1 MDNRDGISKPQI
13 HLFDFDG
20 TITVSDTLLDFISF
34 AAGRWMMLLGFALH
48 SPLIILMK
56 LGLYSNHAVKQRVFG
71 WFFRGMSE
79 SDFNDLCERYAVQR
93 AALARPGAVE
103 TLRRLVSQGHTVCVV
118 SASMDSWV
126 RPFMRNMLKGAG
138 GDVLVAGT
146 RVEIVDG
153 RLTGAFAS
161 RNCYGQE
168 KVARIVEMLP
178 RLADSRR
185 AWHVTAY
192 GDSGGDREMLAFADE
207 AHYKPFRTEDGGRR
221 QTLGEVVRFGVVG
234 VAATLLQYAVYWV
247 MVSMTSPTLAMTIG
261 YAVSFVFNFIAST
274 RFTFRQR
281 ATAKKGLGFALS
293 HAVNYLLQMLTLN
306 LFLAMGLG
314 KDIAPIP
321 MFCVCVPVNF
331 LLVRFFLKRG

>member
-1 MDNRDGISKPQI
+1 
-13 HLFDFDG
+13 
-20 TITVSDTLLDFISF
+20 
-34 AAGRWMMLLGFALH
+34 
-48 SPLIILMK
+48 
-56 LGLYSNHAVKQRVFG
+56 
-71 WFFRGMSE
+71 
-79 SDFNDLCERYAVQR
+79 
-93 AALARPGAVE
+93 
-103 TLRRLVSQGHTVCVV
+103 
-118 SASMDSWV
+118 
-126 RPFMRNMLKGAG
+126 
-138 GDVLVAGT
+138 
-146 RVEIVDG
+146 
-153 RLTGAFAS
+153 
-161 RNCYGQE
+161 
-168 KVARIVEMLP
+168 MLP

-192 GDSGGDREMLAFADE
+192 GDSGGDREMLAFAEE
-207 AHYKPFRTEDGGRR
+207 AHYKPFRAEGGGRR

-321 MFCVCVPVNF
+321 MFCVCVPINF